1 MKKTVLIF
9 GFIFLFLSLFSQESD
24 IELIN
29 QETVIEIKN
38 GKLIK
43 NLHFEIQINNR
54 AGEQFSKI
62 SIPYSNLV
70 RVNNIEAYI
79 KDSNGRVVK
88 KLKKN
93 QLTEKSSI
101 SNFSFYEDDFVK
113 EFTLKHNSYPY
124 TIVYSY
130 KVEQNEF
137 INIVNWYPIINEKI
151 QTQNASLIV
160 RFPIDYE
167 VKFKNS
173 YVSEPIIDTIESTL
187 IYKWK
192 TSYTDIIK
200 HEEFSPFISNYL
212 PSVEIIPL
220 KFYFDKKGTFK
231 DWISFGN
238 WQYNLLDGL
247 NELPESEKTKIKALI
262 DTIDNDKEKIR
273 RLYHFL
279 QDETRYIN
287 ITIETGGLKPYPAS
301 YVAQNKYGDCKA
313 LTNYLKSVLDYV
325 GIPSFYAKVYAGNTI
340 KPIDK
345 NFPAQQ
351 FNHII
356 LYIPLKDE
364 DIWLDCTSDG
374 AFNALGTFTQ
384 NRNAFLIIKDSSRFI
399 RTPSLEPEDVSEA
412 RNVVVNYG
420 LNTAK
425 AEFKN
430 TIKGDLYETILQ
442 IEQNYNES
450 DKNRILRNYYVE
462 DGFQLIDYDIHH
474 SNRDALEIKFS
485 YTANSQN
492 IYKHY
497 GEDIL
502 VSNIAF
508 TLPNIEK
515 PLLRTLPVQI
525 DYPIHK
531 IDTIN
536 YNIPEGYRSNKSLVD
551 YSIIN
556 KYGAYE
562 FKIYEDSGNVIT
574 VKRLLINSGFYPISE
589 YEEFYDFYTQILDIE
604 NKTHISLHK

>member
-325 GIPSFYAKVYAGNTI
+325 GIPSFYTKVYAGNTI

-515 PLLRTLPVQI
+515 PLLRKLPVQI
-525 DYPIHK
+525 DYPIYK